1 LKNRLGFEVD
11 APYTLGDMA
20 ADTVALM
27 NVLEVRDA
35 HVVGASMGGMIA
47 QLVAA
52 RYPRRTR
59 SLVSIMSTT
68 GAPHLP
74 SPSAEASD
82 SLRGLATDDADNT
95 QRRAELIERGF
106 YPEAMPRQMM
116 AIFKSGDRTAEV
128 ATITVPTLVLHGAD
142 DTLLQPVHGEY
153 TASVI
158 AGAELEIYEG
168 MGHNIPDPVLPSLL
182 ARMVAHMQVSDSRER
197 GLQAGGVAPQPGQTF
212 RTGYKIL

>member
-1 LKNRLGFEVD
+1 
-11 APYTLGDMA
+11 
-20 ADTVALM
+20 
-27 NVLEVRDA
+27 
-35 HVVGASMGGMIA
+35 
-47 QLVAA
+47 
-52 RYPRRTR
+52 
-59 SLVSIMSTT
+59 
-68 GAPHLP
+68 
-74 SPSAEASD
+74 
-82 SLRGLATDDADNT
+82 
-95 QRRAELIERGF
+95 
-106 YPEAMPRQMM
+106 MPRQMM

-197 GLQAGGVAPQPGQTF
+197 GLQAGVVAPQPAQTL